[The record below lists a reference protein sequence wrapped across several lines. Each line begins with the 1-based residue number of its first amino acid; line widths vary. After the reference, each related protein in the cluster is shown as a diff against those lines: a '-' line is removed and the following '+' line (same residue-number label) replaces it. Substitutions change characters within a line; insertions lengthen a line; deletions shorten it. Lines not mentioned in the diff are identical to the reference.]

1 MSSSNRGTGAGG
13 SNTNKN
19 GLPFERCVCP
29 RVYTVGEGARVGAS
43 VLFLKQNDFI
53 KHMCPVTTSSGR
65 LFKPDGAY
73 VTDDRQSVT
82 ILECKYQSVAGS
94 ADEKIL
100 NSPTK
105 LSLYKRAYPN
115 VKRWRYVLV
124 LCEWFKQPMY
134 AEWLDVLRDDH
145 PEIDVW
151 WAQRTTE
158 VQVKLEVS
166 KSGYVKVLFCNYSIA

>member
-1 MSSSNRGTGAGG
+1 MSSSSNRGTGAGG
-13 SNTNKN
+13 SNTNRH

-29 RVYTVGEGARVGAS
+29 RVYTVGEGARVGDF
-43 VLFLKQNDFI
+43 LFLKQNDFI
-53 KHMCPVTTSSGR
+53 RHMRPVETNAR
-65 LFKPDGAY
+65 LFKPDGAF
-73 VTDDRQSVT
+73 VTDDEETVV

-105 LSLYKRAYPN
+105 LELYKRAYPH

-124 LCEWFKQPMY
+124 LCEWFKTQAY
-134 AEWLDVLRDDH
+134 EEWLDVLRAH

-151 WAQRTTE
+151 WATPTDDLI
-158 VQVKLEVS
+158 VKFEID
-166 KSGYVKVLFCNYSIA
+166 KGGKVRVVYCNYKVGS